1 MTIYRIIAC
10 AFVLAFLL
18 TACGQRGPLYL
29 PDESATP
36 AVTSPAANAPDT
48 METALGEKDNLPDGN
63 SENEQEDEL

>member
-1 MTIYRIIAC
+1 MTSYRIFAC
-10 AFVLAFLL
+10 TFVLAALL

-48 METALGEKDNLPDGN
+48 MEAALDKEDNLPDGN
-63 SENEQEDEL
+63 SENEQDDEL